1 MKHGRNPTLAQREV
15 IAAFE
20 RIGGEHLN
28 PNEWLV
34 IKNLPFKLV
43 LRHRECKITQDIP
56 VKRRH

>member
-20 RIGGEHLN
+20 CMGGEHLN

-34 IKNLPFKLV
+34 IKNLPHKLV
-43 LRHRECKITQDIP
+43 LRHRECKITQE
-56 VKRRH
+56 RH